1 MVFMGQEVYKML
13 GIMKCARD
21 TKIIQS
27 LLLRISTF
35 QSIHPLIHPCL
46 RLSFSIF
53 LKCLLCVRDFVGCQS
68 YKNNKGDKIA
78 IITFFL
84 DLIVY

>member
-1 MVFMGQEVYKML
+1 MGQEVYKML
-13 GIMKCARD
+13 GIVKCARD

-53 LKCLLCVRDFVGCQS
+53 LKCLLCVRDFLDAS
-68 YKNNKGDKIA
+68 HTKMNKGDKIA

-84 DLIVY
+84 DFIVY